1 MWKLSSRTTSGCH
14 QYTKDEV
21 DFFALYNLE
30 SKIHILIPIED
41 LDGRYSLKVSVPFK
55 ESKNQSD
62 PINWEDYT
70 FDKVLKIPKLDCN

>member
-1 MWKLSSRTTSGCH
+1 MQNVR

-55 ESKNQSD
+55 ESK
-62 PINWEDYT
+62 
-70 FDKVLKIPKLDCN
+70 